1 MNEQTIILKTKA
13 EQARTLLRI
22 GEIDFDEAKKLVKP
36 YIDLINSK
44 SKEIAKKYNQK
55 PRLVSVSGFLR

>member
-1 MNEQTIILKTKA
+1 M
-13 EQARTLLRI
+13 LRI

-36 YIDLINSK
+36 YIELVNSK

>member
-13 EQARTLLRI
+13 EQARALLRI

-36 YIDLINSK
+36 YIDLVNVRF
-44 SKEIAKKYNQK
+44 N
-55 PRLVSVSGFLR
+55 

>member
-36 YIDLINSK
+36 YIDLVSK